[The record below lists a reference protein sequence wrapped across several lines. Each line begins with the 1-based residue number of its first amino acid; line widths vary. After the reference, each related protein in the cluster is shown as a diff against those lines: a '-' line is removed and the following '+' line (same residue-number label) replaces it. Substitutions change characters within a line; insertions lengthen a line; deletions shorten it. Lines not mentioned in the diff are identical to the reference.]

1 MIFLCLCIFCVNA
14 QNLSFLN
21 YLNVCEETK
30 PNWTVDTQTDV
41 TWGIHGIQGRQGLY
55 HLLHQKNTKGGGFSG
70 MLYSV
75 DCKERDFIWYKKNNE
90 ETEYYK
96 EQDIPIYQDYTRE
109 ENCPIKG

>member
-1 MIFLCLCIFCVNA
+1 
-14 QNLSFLN
+14 
-21 YLNVCEETK
+21 
-30 PNWTVDTQTDV
+30 
-41 TWGIHGIQGRQGLY
+41 
-55 HLLHQKNTKGGGFSG
+55 